1 MKIISEFTN
10 KEYSTVEECLRDEE
24 LHKAKEDER
33 LKAKQLYLEEKK
45 AHKAHLNELRT
56 AADDAINNYQK
67 ALTEYSKKY
76 GELYDRA
83 FAPFASFL
91 FDW

>member
-33 LKAKQLYLEEKK
+33 LKAEQLYLEEKE

-67 ALTEYSKKY
+67 ALTEYTKKY